1 MDEPLLTENPN
12 RYVLFPI
19 QHLDIYQMYKKLI
32 TVRWI
37 VEEVD
42 LSKDVKDFEALSD
55 NERHF
60 LKRILGF
67 FAGSDGIV
75 NDNLVANFSNEVQV
89 PEAKAFY
96 AEQMSNETV
105 HSEQYALLIDTYIQD
120 KEEKLNIL
128 RSITTQPFVAKKAD
142 WALAWIKNKRLSF
155 ATRLVAFAVI
165 EGIFFSGAF
174 CSIFYFKQKGIL
186 PGLTLSNEFISRDEG
201 LHTEFA
207 CLLYSKLEKKLTKKK
222 VHALVDEA
230 VKIEKEFIIDALP
243 CSLLGINSTSMSEY
257 IEFVADRLLIQLGY
271 KPLYNTANPFV
282 WMQNIS
288 LEGKDNFFEKKVSN
302 YALAKCNKEPEQ
314 MKFKMDADF

>member
-1 MDEPLLTENPN
+1 MTEPILTENPN

-19 QHLDIYQMYKKLI
+19 QYLDIYQMYKKLI

-75 NDNLVANFSNEVQV
+75 NDNLVANFSNEVQI

-120 KEEKLNIL
+120 KEEKLEIL
-128 RSITTQPFVAKKAD
+128 RSITTQAYTAKKAD
-142 WALAWIKNKRLSF
+142 WALSWIKNKDEPF

-174 CSIFYFKQKGIL
+174 CSIFYFKQRGVL

-207 CLLYSKLEKKLTKKK
+207 CLLYSKLEKKLSKKK
-222 VHALVDEA
+222 VYALFEEA

-243 CSLLGINSTSMSEY
+243 CSLLGINSGSMSEY

-271 KPLYNTANPFV
+271 NPLYKTANPFA

-302 YALAKCNKEPEQ
+302 YALAKCNKNPED
-314 MKFKMDADF
+314 MMFKMDTDF

>member
-1 MDEPLLTENPN
+1 
-12 RYVLFPI
+12 
-19 QHLDIYQMYKKLI
+19 MYKKLI

-42 LSKDVKDFEALSD
+42 LSKDVKDFETLSD
-55 NERHF
+55 NEKHF

-75 NDNLVANFSNEVQV
+75 NDNLVANFSNEVQI

-120 KEEKLNIL
+120 KEEKLEIL
-128 RSITTQPFVAKKAD
+128 RSITTQAYTAKKAE
-142 WALAWIKNKRLSF
+142 WALNWIKKKEEPF

-174 CSIFYFKQKGIL
+174 CSIFYFKQRGVL

-207 CLLYSKLEKKLTKKK
+207 CLLYSKLETKLSKKK
-222 VHALVDEA
+222 VYALFEEA
-230 VKIEKEFIIDALP
+230 FKIEKEFIIDALP
-243 CSLLGINSTSMSEY
+243 CSLLGINSESMSEY

-271 KPLYNTANPFV
+271 KPLYKTRNPFA
-282 WMQNIS
+282 WMENIS

-302 YALAKCNKEPEQ
+302 YALAKCNKKPED
-314 MKFKMDADF
+314 MMFKMDTDF

>member
-1 MDEPLLTENPN
+1 
-12 RYVLFPI
+12 
-19 QHLDIYQMYKKLI
+19 MYKKLI

-42 LSKDVKDFEALSD
+42 LSKDVKDFEALSE
-55 NERHF
+55 NEKHF

-75 NDNLVANFSNEVQV
+75 NDNLVANFSNEVQI

-120 KEEKLNIL
+120 KEEKLEIL
-128 RSITTQPFVAKKAD
+128 RSITTQAYTAKKAE
-142 WALAWIKNKRLSF
+142 WALNWIKKTDEPF

-174 CSIFYFKQKGIL
+174 CSIFYFKQRGVL

-207 CLLYSKLEKKLTKKK
+207 CLLYSKLETKLSKKK
-222 VHALVDEA
+222 VYALFEEA

-243 CSLLGINSTSMSEY
+243 CSLLGINSASMSEY

-271 KPLYNTANPFV
+271 KPHYKTSNPFA
-282 WMQNIS
+282 WMENIS

-302 YALAKCNKEPEQ
+302 YALAKCNKKPED
-314 MKFKMDADF
+314 MMFKMDTDF

>member
-1 MDEPLLTENPN
+1 
-12 RYVLFPI
+12 
-19 QHLDIYQMYKKLI
+19 MYKKLI

>member
-1 MDEPLLTENPN
+1 MTEPILTENPN

-19 QHLDIYQMYKKLI
+19 QYLDIYQMYKKLI

-42 LSKDVKDFEALSD
+42 LSKDVKDFETLSD
-55 NERHF
+55 NEKHF

-75 NDNLVANFSNEVQV
+75 NDNLVANFSNEVQI

-120 KEEKLNIL
+120 KEEKLEIL
-128 RSITTQPFVAKKAD
+128 RSITTQAYTAKKAE
-142 WALAWIKNKRLSF
+142 WALNWIKKKEEPF

-174 CSIFYFKQKGIL
+174 CSIFYFKQRGVL

-207 CLLYSKLEKKLTKKK
+207 CLLYSKLEKKLSKKK
-222 VHALVDEA
+222 VYALFEEA

-271 KPLYNTANPFV
+271 NPLYKTANPFA
-282 WMQNIS
+282 WMENIS

-302 YALAKCNKEPEQ
+302 YALAKCNKKPED
-314 MKFKMDADF
+314 MMFKMDTDF

>member
-1 MDEPLLTENPN
+1 
-12 RYVLFPI
+12 
-19 QHLDIYQMYKKLI
+19 MYKKLI
-32 TVRWI
+32 SVRWI

-42 LSKDVKDFEALSD
+42 LSKDVKDFETLSN
-55 NERHF
+55 NEKHF

-75 NDNLVANFSNEVQV
+75 NDNLVANFSNEVQI

-120 KEEKLNIL
+120 REEKLEIL
-128 RSITTQPFVAKKAD
+128 RSITTQAYTAKKAE
-142 WALAWIKNKRLSF
+142 WALNWIKKTDEPF

-174 CSIFYFKQKGIL
+174 CSIFYFKQRGVL

-207 CLLYSKLEKKLTKKK
+207 CLLYSKLEKKLSKKK
-222 VHALVDEA
+222 VYALFDEA

-243 CSLLGINSTSMSEY
+243 CSLLGINSASMSEY

-271 KPLYNTANPFV
+271 NPLYNTSNPFA

-302 YALAKCNKEPEQ
+302 YALAKCNKKPED
-314 MKFKMDADF
+314 MMFKMDSDF

>member
-1 MDEPLLTENPN
+1 MTDPILTENPN

-19 QHLDIYQMYKKLI
+19 QYLDIYQMYKKLI
-32 TVRWI
+32 SVRWI

-42 LSKDVKDFEALSD
+42 LSKDVKDFETLSD
-55 NERHF
+55 NEKHF

-75 NDNLVANFSNEVQV
+75 NDNLVANFSNEVQI

-120 KEEKLNIL
+120 KQEKLEIL
-128 RSITTQPFVAKKAD
+128 RSITTQAYTAKKAE
-142 WALAWIKNKRLSF
+142 WALNWIKKKEEPF

-174 CSIFYFKQKGIL
+174 CSIFYFKQRGVL

-207 CLLYSKLEKKLTKKK
+207 CLLYSKLETKLSKKK
-222 VHALVDEA
+222 VYALFEEA

-243 CSLLGINSTSMSEY
+243 CSLLGINSASMSEY

-271 KPLYNTANPFV
+271 KPHYKTRNPFA
-282 WMQNIS
+282 WMENIS

-302 YALAKCNKEPEQ
+302 YALAKCNKKPED
-314 MKFKMDADF
+314 MMFKMDTDF